1 MANTELEYKAI
12 IFAAN
17 AHGSVNQVRKYSGQ
31 PYIVHPIAVANIVR
45 TVNHTPE
52 MLAAAYLHDVVEDTP
67 VTIEEV
73 HAEFGKTVAELVGWL
88 TDISKPA
95 DGNRKFR
102 KAMDRQH
109 TWDAP
114 WDAQTIKLADLIDN
128 TISIVASDPNF
139 ARVYMHEKAQ
149 LIAGMGGHP
158 ALRNRCLQAVQ
169 SYFGVYA

>member
-1 MANTELEYKAI
+1 MANTELEYRAI
-12 IFAAN
+12 IFASN

-45 TVNHTPE
+45 GVNHTPE

-73 HAEFGKTVAELVGWL
+73 YAQFGNKVGELVGWL
-88 TDISKPA
+88 TDISKPS
-95 DGNRKFR
+95 DGNRKVR
-102 KAMDRQH
+102 KAIDRQH
-109 TWDAP
+109 TWEAP

-128 TISIVASDPNF
+128 TKSIVVSDPNF
-139 ARVYMHEKAQ
+139 ARVYMKEKAE
-149 LIAGMGGHP
+149 LIAGMTGHP
-158 ALRNRCLQAVQ
+158 KLRGECLSAVQ